1 MANQELI
8 LNNRYKL
15 LEQKAS
21 GGMAVVYRAQDLQ
34 LRRVVA
40 VKVLRPSLTG
50 DAQFLERFQQ
60 EARNVANLSHPNI
73 VTVHDFQQDGTTY
86 YIVMEW
92 IEGQDLKKIIRQ
104 AAPLPLDR
112 VLTLA
117 IQICRGIGYA
127 HRAGLVHA
135 DVKPQN
141 ILVTGEDTVKVT
153 DFGIAQALAHTQP
166 VERQSVVWGSPHY
179 FAPEQA
185 QGELPTPASDVYS
198 IGIVLFEMLTGKL
211 PFSGTDQQELAMA
224 HIKSEV
230 PHVNAYNPRVPHNL
244 DRIIHKIM
252 SKNPNDR
259 YANADALGRILEG
272 YKQQGQEMTM
282 DQPALKDAPRPASAG
297 FAPAA
302 QTFNPAPP
310 SGATSAS
317 PAPGQGFTPTP
328 PPVQPA
334 QPQPIPQQTRT
345 STPPPQQPVQPQP
358 IQPAPQQNRPVPP
371 QVAQNPAQ
379 PSPPNYAPPPP
390 GPQQYSGLY
399 SVGNPANPSVQQ
411 PYRPGQ
417 PQQPYNPAGGN
428 NQPVYSGGQVQRP
441 SVPYASPA
449 DGRRPQ
455 GATPSGP
462 NYELNAPPSPINTV
476 TIVLGI
482 IAAVLVLGLIVWW
495 MIVFAALGG

>member
-34 LRRVVA
+34 LRRIVA

-112 VLTLA
+112 ALNVA

-141 ILVTGEDTVKVT
+141 ILVTAEDVVKVT
-153 DFGIAQALAHTQP
+153 DFGIAQALAHTSP

-198 IGIVLFEMLTGKL
+198 IGIVMFEMLTGKL

-230 PHVNAYNPRVPHNL
+230 PHVVDYNPRIPHNL
-244 DRIIHKIM
+244 DRIIYKVM

-272 YKQQGQEMTM
+272 YKQQGQELTM
-282 DQPALKDAPRPASAG
+282 DQPALKDAPRPAAAG

-302 QTFNPAPP
+302 QTFNPQQPKTGQTNPMPP
-310 SGATSAS
+310 AN
-317 PAPGQGFTPTP
+317 QGYTPTP
-328 PPVQPA
+328 PPVSSP
-334 QPQPIPQQTRT
+334 PVPQQTRGN
-345 STPPPQQPVQPQP
+345 TPVPQQPQNR
-358 IQPAPQQNRPVPP
+358 PAPQQ
-371 QVAQNPAQ
+371 PAQ
-379 PSPPNYAPPPP
+379 QNQPALPNYAPPPP
-390 GPQQYSGLY
+390 NAQQYSGLY
-399 SVGNPANPSVQQ
+399 SVGNPQNPSVQQ

-417 PQQPYNPAGGN
+417 PAAGG
-428 NQPVYSGGQVQRP
+428 NQPVYSAQSSQPYRP
-441 SVPYASPA
+441 SVPYASAA
-449 DGRRPQ
+449 DSRRAQ
-455 GATPSGP
+455 NTPSGP
-462 NYELNAPPSPINTV
+462 NYELNAPPNPFNNTT
-476 TIVLGI
+476 TIALAI

-495 MIVFAALGG
+495 IIVLAAISR